1 MQTPES
7 AKTVGKRKIGRNNSG
22 VPSNFLFKSFRDGK
36 GLVPDMKREDVRGKM
51 EGGRWLIMVH
61 GEWFTVNGFLM
72 ENGEN
77 SHKL

>member
-1 MQTPES
+1 MTG
-7 AKTVGKRKIGRNNSG
+7 TIDV
-22 VPSNFLFKSFRDGK
+22 K
-36 GLVPDMKREDVRGKM
+36 GQENDIKMDDERGM
-51 EGGRWLIMVH
+51 IMVH